1 MHYLSKRRLR
11 GPTKIEI
18 HVSRSNV
25 INVLGEFILSVC
37 AAQMSGK
44 KLLRYKHEGL
54 GKRRIQQINFWEL
67 D

>member
-1 MHYLSKRRLR
+1 M
-11 GPTKIEI
+11 
-18 HVSRSNV
+18 

-54 GKRRIQQINFWEL
+54 GKRKIQQNIFWEL